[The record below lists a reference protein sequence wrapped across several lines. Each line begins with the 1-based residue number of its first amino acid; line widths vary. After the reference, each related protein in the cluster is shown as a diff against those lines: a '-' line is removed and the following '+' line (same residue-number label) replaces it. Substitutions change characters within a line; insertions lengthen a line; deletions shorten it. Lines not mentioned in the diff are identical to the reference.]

1 MASRRAEPTLFAYST
16 SHPIEDIGDG
26 LLRKDLRPDALI
38 GDARATK
45 LPLLHD
51 PRREPA
57 VYRQLLG
64 ATGIGPRC
72 VASGDDWVVLE
83 RVDAAVLWQVGE
95 ASVWNAVAAFVAAMH
110 RRLSTVP
117 IDGVPLV
124 RYDRSLAAIWRERA
138 AAVGVPAAVLA
149 AHERAAE
156 RLDRLPV
163 VVIHGELY
171 PSNVLARRALPGD
184 GDAAPDGARVW
195 PIDWEV
201 AGRGPAVLD
210 VAALTTGWP
219 DGPHRAAMERA
230 YFRASGLPAADLPA
244 WRTDLRAARLLVCV
258 QWLGWG
264 RSWTAPAAHR
274 HDWLAEACRLA
285 GAR

>member
-1 MASRRAEPTLFAYST
+1 MATAPDAPTLFAYST
-16 SHPIEDIGDG
+16 SHRIDEVGPG
-26 LLRKDLRPDALI
+26 LLRKDLRAEALI
-38 GDARATK
+38 GDARDTK

-64 ATGIGPRC
+64 PAGIGPRC
-72 VASGDDWVVLE
+72 LASGDDWLLLE

-95 ASVWNAVAAFVAAMH
+95 TSTWKAVAAYVAAMH
-110 RRLSTVP
+110 RRLATLP
-117 IDGVPLV
+117 RDDLPLV
-124 RYDRSLAAIWRERA
+124 RYDGALAATWRERA
-138 AAVGVPAAVLA
+138 ATAGVPVAVLA

-163 VVIHGELY
+163 TLIHGELY
-171 PSNVLARRALPGD
+171 PSNVLVRPA
-184 GDAAPDGARVW
+184 GADDVDVTSGVRVW

-201 AGRGPAVLD
+201 AGCGPAVLD
-210 VAALTTGWP
+210 VAALTAGWP

-230 YFRASGLPAADLPA
+230 YFEAAGRPKGEA
-244 WRTDLRAARLLVCV
+244 VPWRTDLRAARLLVCV
-258 QWLGWG
+258 QWLGWAE
-264 RSWTAPAAHR
+264 SWTPPAAHR

-285 GAR
+285 GAP